1 MLGGVVTGITL
12 VFAENVKF
20 IAFTFQRSHL
30 DCTGAPGKLAEAGL
44 RAGWGYSSGSRARA
58 STSRSAYPPH
68 ERPTVTRRR
77 GMSLA
82 GQYLLL
88 QLLIVLAVL
97 VAVVAIS
104 LAQSAAT
111 FERIEGRRAQS
122 AAEALGNNPAVRALL
137 PSAEPRGSASLAAVA
152 ESVRTVSGSSQVA
165 IAQIDRTVVA
175 SSDPNLLSQPL
186 ELGASRV
193 MEGRAW
199 TGPVGGAG
207 SQSLSAHV
215 PVLDDNGKM
224 IGIASI
230 SRNYP
235 STLERLGDTVPNLL
249 TYLGV
254 ASVLGIA
261 GSLLLARRVKRQT
274 LGMEPS
280 EITGLVE
287 NREAM
292 LHGLKEGV
300 VALDPHERITVV
312 NDSARALLGLPA
324 DCVGQRLHS
333 LSVEPALKDVL
344 TREQPGP
351 DRLVLVGDRLVVLN
365 RVPIRSRGRDIGS
378 VTTLRDRTE
387 LSALER
393 ELGTTRTAT
402 DTLRAQAHEFAN
414 QLHVISGLIQI
425 GEYESVVQFVNGVTV
440 DRTRLNDEVTSR
452 IQDPA
457 LAALLIA
464 KSSLATERG
473 VALQLDPESG
483 LGSVDDELS
492 RDLTTVV
499 GNLVDNAFDAVAGLP
514 EPAVRVLVEDA
525 PDGVTVT
532 VRDTG
537 PGVAG
542 DTAEIFRQGFT
553 TKEPGPAGSRGFGLA
568 LSRVLCRRSGGD
580 LAVANNKG
588 AVFTAVLKRR
598 KSEL

>member
-1 MLGGVVTGITL
+1 
-12 VFAENVKF
+12 
-20 IAFTFQRSHL
+20 
-30 DCTGAPGKLAEAGL
+30 
-44 RAGWGYSSGSRARA
+44 
-58 STSRSAYPPH
+58 
-68 ERPTVTRRR
+68 
-77 GMSLA
+77 MSLA
-82 GQYLLL
+82 GQYLVL

-111 FERIEGRRAQS
+111 FERVEGRRALS

-137 PSAEPRGSASLAAVA
+137 PDAQPRVGSALPAVA
-152 ESVRTVSGSSQVA
+152 EAVRTLSGSSQVA
-165 IAQIDRTVVA
+165 LAKLDRTVVA
-175 SSDPNLLSQPL
+175 SSDPGL
-186 ELGASRV
+186 LGAELDIGSSRV

-199 TGPVGGAG
+199 TGVVTESSAAV
-207 SQSLSAHV
+207 LSAHV
-215 PVLDDNGKM
+215 PVLDDGGKM
-224 IGIASI
+224 IGIAAI

-235 STLERLGDTVPNLL
+235 TTLERLGDAVPNLL

-254 ASVLGIA
+254 ASVLGVA
-261 GSLLLARRVKRQT
+261 GSLLLSRRVKRQT

-300 VALDPHERITVV
+300 VALDPNERITVA
-312 NDSARALLGLPA
+312 NDSARELLGLPA
-324 DCVGQRLHS
+324 DCVGKKVAS
-333 LSVEPALKDVL
+333 LRVDPALKTVL
-344 TREQPGP
+344 TRDQPDP
-351 DRLVLVGDRLVVLN
+351 DQLVLVGERLVVLN
-365 RVPIRSRGRDIGS
+365 RVPIRSRGREIGS

-387 LSALER
+387 LSSLER
-393 ELGTTRTAT
+393 ELGATRTAT

-425 GEYESVVQFVNGVTV
+425 GEYDSVVQFVNGATL

-473 VALQLDPESG
+473 VALQLDPESA
-483 LGSVDDELS
+483 LQPVSEAMS

-499 GNLVDNAFDAVAGLP
+499 GNLVDNAFDAVTGLP
-514 EPAVRVLVEDA
+514 DAAVRVLVEDGRDPRTGA
-525 PDGVTVT
+525 GQVTVT

-537 PGVAG
+537 PGVPAE
-542 DTAEIFRQGFT
+542 AVEEIFRQGFT
-553 TKEPGPAGSRGFGLA
+553 TKESGPAEGRGFGLA
-568 LSRVLCRRSGGD
+568 LSRVVCRRSGGD
-580 LAVANNKG
+580 LTVANNHG
-588 AVFTAVLKRR
+588 AVFTARFTRDTTQAEGGATKP
-598 KSEL
+598 

>member
-1 MLGGVVTGITL
+1 
-12 VFAENVKF
+12 
-20 IAFTFQRSHL
+20 
-30 DCTGAPGKLAEAGL
+30 
-44 RAGWGYSSGSRARA
+44 
-58 STSRSAYPPH
+58 
-68 ERPTVTRRR
+68 
-77 GMSLA
+77 MSLA
-82 GQYLLL
+82 GQYLVL

-104 LAQSAAT
+104 LAQSAAA
-111 FERIEGRRAQS
+111 FERTEGRRALS
-122 AAEALGNNPAVRALL
+122 AAEALGNNPTVRELL
-137 PSAEPRGSASLAAVA
+137 PNAEPRAGAALPAVA
-152 ESVRTVSGSSQVA
+152 ETVRTVSGSSHVA
-165 IAQIDRTVVA
+165 LAKLDGTIVA
-175 SSDPNLLSQPL
+175 ASDPQLLGTPM
-186 ELGASRV
+186 ELGPSRV
-193 MEGRAW
+193 MEGRSW
-199 TGPVGGAG
+199 TGVVGGSATAA
-207 SQSLSAHV
+207 LSAHV
-215 PVLDDNGKM
+215 PVLDDAGKM

-235 STLERLGDTVPNLL
+235 STLERLGDAVPNLL

-254 ASVLGIA
+254 ASVLGVV

-300 VALDPHERITVV
+300 VALDPHERITVA

-324 DCVGQRLHS
+324 DCVGKRLAS
-333 LSVEPALKDVL
+333 LAVEPALKEVL

-365 RVPIRSRGRDIGS
+365 RVPIQSRGRDIGS

-387 LSALER
+387 LSSLEQ
-393 ELGTTRTAT
+393 ELGATRTAT

-425 GEYESVVQFVNGVTV
+425 GEYDSVVQFVNGATL

-473 VALQLDPESG
+473 VTLQLAPESG
-483 LGSVDDELS
+483 LARVDDELS

-499 GNLVDNAFDAVAGLP
+499 GNLVDNAFDAVSGLP
-514 EPAVRVLVEDA
+514 EATVRVLVEDTA
-525 PDGVTVT
+525 DGVTVT

-537 PGVAG
+537 PGVPGG
-542 DTAEIFRQGFT
+542 DMGQIFTQGFT
-553 TKEPGPAGSRGFGLA
+553 TKAPGPGGSRGFGLA
-568 LSRVLCRRSGGD
+568 LSRVVCRRSGGD
-580 LAVANNKG
+580 LTVVNNNG
-588 AVFTAVLKRR
+588 AVFTARLLRAEPR
-598 KSEL
+598 GIQQ

>member
-1 MLGGVVTGITL
+1 
-12 VFAENVKF
+12 
-20 IAFTFQRSHL
+20 
-30 DCTGAPGKLAEAGL
+30 
-44 RAGWGYSSGSRARA
+44 
-58 STSRSAYPPH
+58 
-68 ERPTVTRRR
+68 
-77 GMSLA
+77 MSLA
-82 GQYLLL
+82 GQYLVL

-104 LAQSAAT
+104 LAQSAAA

-137 PSAEPRGSASLAAVA
+137 PSAEPRGGSALPAVA
-152 ESVRTVSGSSQVA
+152 ESVRTVSGSAQVA
-165 IAQIDRTVVA
+165 LARADRTVVA
-175 SSDPNLLSQPL
+175 SSDPGLLGRPL
-186 ELGASRV
+186 ELGESRV

-199 TGPVGGAG
+199 TGVVDGNAAPV
-207 SQSLSAHV
+207 LSAHV
-215 PVLDDNGKM
+215 PVLDDTGKM

-235 STLERLGDTVPNLL
+235 STWERLGDAVPNLL

-254 ASVLGIA
+254 ASVLGVA

-300 VALDPHERITVV
+300 VALDPHERITVA
-312 NDSARALLGLPA
+312 NDSARELLGLPA
-324 DCVGQRLHS
+324 DCVGKVLAV
-333 LSVEPALKDVL
+333 LPVDPALKDVL

-351 DRLVLVGDRLVVLN
+351 DQLVLVGERLVVLN

-387 LSALER
+387 LSSLER
-393 ELGTTRTAT
+393 ELGATRTAT

-425 GEYESVVQFVNGVTV
+425 GEYDSVVQFVNGATL

-473 VALQLDPESG
+473 VTLQLDPESA
-483 LGSVDDELS
+483 LERVDDELS

-499 GNLVDNAFDAVAGLP
+499 GNLVDNALDAVTGAA
-514 EPAVRVLVEDA
+514 EASVRVRVEDS
-525 PDGVTVT
+525 PEEVVVT

-537 PGVAG
+537 PGIDAAA
-542 DTAEIFRQGFT
+542 TEEIFRQGFT
-553 TKEPGPAGSRGFGLA
+553 TKQPGPAGGRGFGLA
-568 LSRVLCRRSGGD
+568 LSRVVCRRSGGE
-580 LAVANNKG
+580 LAVANDGG
-588 AVFTAVLKRR
+588 AVFTARLKRAPLKR
-598 KSEL
+598 MRAKGKVAKP

>member
-1 MLGGVVTGITL
+1 
-12 VFAENVKF
+12 
-20 IAFTFQRSHL
+20 
-30 DCTGAPGKLAEAGL
+30 
-44 RAGWGYSSGSRARA
+44 
-58 STSRSAYPPH
+58 
-68 ERPTVTRRR
+68 
-77 GMSLA
+77 
-82 GQYLLL
+82 
-88 QLLIVLAVL
+88 
-97 VAVVAIS
+97 
-104 LAQSAAT
+104 
-111 FERIEGRRAQS
+111 
-122 AAEALGNNPAVRALL
+122 
-137 PSAEPRGSASLAAVA
+137 
-152 ESVRTVSGSSQVA
+152 
-165 IAQIDRTVVA
+165 
-175 SSDPNLLSQPL
+175 
-186 ELGASRV
+186 
-193 MEGRAW
+193 
-199 TGPVGGAG
+199 
-207 SQSLSAHV
+207 
-215 PVLDDNGKM
+215 
-224 IGIASI
+224 
-230 SRNYP
+230 
-235 STLERLGDTVPNLL
+235 
-249 TYLGV
+249 
-254 ASVLGIA
+254 
-261 GSLLLARRVKRQT
+261 
-274 LGMEPS
+274 MEPS

-598 KSEL
+598 KSQL

>member
-1 MLGGVVTGITL
+1 
-12 VFAENVKF
+12 
-20 IAFTFQRSHL
+20 
-30 DCTGAPGKLAEAGL
+30 
-44 RAGWGYSSGSRARA
+44 
-58 STSRSAYPPH
+58 
-68 ERPTVTRRR
+68 
-77 GMSLA
+77 MSLA
-82 GQYLLL
+82 GQYLVL

-104 LAQSAAT
+104 LAQSAAA
-111 FERIEGRRAQS
+111 FERTEGRRALS
-122 AAEALGNNPAVRALL
+122 AAEALAANPTVRELL
-137 PSAEPRGSASLAAVA
+137 PAAEPRAGSALPAVA
-152 ESVRTVSGSSQVA
+152 ESVRTVSGSSNVA
-165 IAQIDRTVVA
+165 LAKLDRTVIA
-175 SSDPNLLSQPL
+175 SSDPGLLGQRL
-186 ELGASRV
+186 ELGPSRV
-193 MEGRAW
+193 LEGRSW
-199 TGPVGGAG
+199 TGVLGGSGTQA
-207 SQSLSAHV
+207 LSAHV
-215 PVLDDNGKM
+215 PVLDDAGKI

-230 SRNYP
+230 SRDYP
-235 STLERLGDTVPNLL
+235 STLERLGDAVPNLL

-254 ASVLGIA
+254 ASVLGVA
-261 GSLLLARRVKRQT
+261 GSLLLSRRVKRQT

-300 VALDPHERITVV
+300 VGLDPHERITVA

-324 DCVGQRLHS
+324 DCVGKKLHS
-333 LSVEPALKDVL
+333 LPVEPALKEVL

-365 RVPIRSRGRDIGS
+365 RVPIQSRGRDIGS

-387 LSALER
+387 LSSLEQ
-393 ELGTTRTAT
+393 ELGATRTAT

-425 GEYESVVQFVNGVTV
+425 GEYDSVVQFVNGATL

-473 VALQLDPESG
+473 VALQLDPASG
-483 LGSVDDELS
+483 LARVDDELS

-499 GNLVDNAFDAVAGLP
+499 GNLVDNAFDAVTGLP
-514 EPAVRVLVEDA
+514 EATVSVLVEDTD
-525 PDGVTVT
+525 DGVTLT

-537 PGVAG
+537 PGVPGG
-542 DTAEIFRQGFT
+542 DMGQIFRQGFT
-553 TKEPGPAGSRGFGLA
+553 TKAPGPGGSRGFGLA
-568 LSRVLCRRSGGD
+568 LSRVVCRRSGGD
-580 LAVANNKG
+580 LTVANDNG
-588 AVFTAVLKRR
+588 AVFTAHLNRAR
-598 KSEL
+598 PRGTQP

>member
-1 MLGGVVTGITL
+1 
-12 VFAENVKF
+12 
-20 IAFTFQRSHL
+20 
-30 DCTGAPGKLAEAGL
+30 
-44 RAGWGYSSGSRARA
+44 
-58 STSRSAYPPH
+58 
-68 ERPTVTRRR
+68 
-77 GMSLA
+77 
-82 GQYLLL
+82 
-88 QLLIVLAVL
+88 
-97 VAVVAIS
+97 
-104 LAQSAAT
+104 
-111 FERIEGRRAQS
+111 
-122 AAEALGNNPAVRALL
+122 
-137 PSAEPRGSASLAAVA
+137 
-152 ESVRTVSGSSQVA
+152 
-165 IAQIDRTVVA
+165 
-175 SSDPNLLSQPL
+175 
-186 ELGASRV
+186 
-193 MEGRAW
+193 
-199 TGPVGGAG
+199 
-207 SQSLSAHV
+207 
-215 PVLDDNGKM
+215 M

-230 SRNYP
+230 SRHYP
-235 STLERLGDTVPNLL
+235 SVLERLGDAVPNLQ
-249 TYLGV
+249 TYLGI
-254 ASVLGIA
+254 ASVLGVA
-261 GSLLLARRVKRQT
+261 GSRMLARRVKRQT

-598 KSEL
+598 KSQL